1 MAHLG
6 SGPDAAMSTTA
17 ERDRGDFGPPACGT
31 PAPCRGACPVG
42 TDAAAYVALLADG
55 RVADAYDVA
64 RQHNPFASVC
74 GRICSAPCERACRRG
89 VIDAA
94 VSIRALK
101 RVLCDAHGAEQGSAS
116 RWQRAVGTVPAIT
129 RPSVGIIGSG
139 PAGLAAAHD
148 LRLAGHAVTVYEA
161 MALPGGMMRFGI
173 PAFRLPRAVLEA
185 EIEAIVALGIT
196 LELGCAIGR
205 EVTFTE
211 LLARHA
217 AVLVTVGCQQ
227 GRTLSAPG
235 AGLPGVMRA
244 VDFLRRENARV
255 DAGAEA
261 PDTLPSG
268 DVVVI
273 GGGSVAFDAA
283 RTAWRAPTAYDGQ
296 TALDAARAASRAMRS
311 TAEHAVAATG
321 VAATGVGATDL
332 RVASAPASRRVTLL
346 APEPRA
352 QLPVPAEELHEAGRE
367 GVQLRDGV
375 GVVRILGDDHVTG
388 VEIAPVL
395 SLFDAAG
402 RFAPQLDLAR
412 STQLVASTVVLAIG
426 QQSETDF
433 LADVPTVERTPWG
446 GVRVNE
452 ALQSTDPRVWAAG
465 DVATGPR
472 DLIDAVAA
480 GQRVARGIAAALR
493 AGSGSD
499 AALPAGHRAIAAP
512 VVRSAP
518 PLTLETRFWS
528 RYDDLART
536 ALPVLPP
543 TARDARAE
551 VEHGLDLDAGRLEG
565 ARCLRCDEQLQF
577 APVRCI
583 ACALCVDVCPQ
594 GSLALSPTRAGA
606 LALLFDD
613 ETCIRCGL
621 CVHRCPTDALHF
633 TLAPASTA
641 PTFGAPIPSPVSHG

>member
-1 MAHLG
+1 
-6 SGPDAAMSTTA
+6 
-17 ERDRGDFGPPACGT
+17 
-31 PAPCRGACPVG
+31 VG
-42 TDAAAYVALLADG
+42 TDAAAYVALLAEG
-55 RVADAYDVA
+55 RVAEAYDVA

-89 VIDAA
+89 VVDTA

-101 RVLCDAHGAEQGSAS
+101 RVLCDAHGAEKGPAS
-116 RWQRAVGTVPAIT
+116 RWALAVGSVPPIT

-161 MALPGGMMRFGI
+161 MDRPGGMMRFGI
-173 PAFRLPRAVLEA
+173 PAFRLPRTVLEA
-185 EIEAIVALGIT
+185 EIDAILALGIT

-205 EVTFTE
+205 DLAFAD

-227 GRTLSAPG
+227 GRALAAPG

-255 DAGAEA
+255 DGAPEA
-261 PDTLPSG
+261 SLALPTG

-283 RTAWRAPTAYDGQ
+283 RVAWRAPTAYDGQ
-296 TALDAARAASRAMRS
+296 TALDAARAASRAMRT
-311 TAEHAVAATG
+311 TAEHAVTG
-321 VAATGVGATDL
+321 APIAGTSTAGVSTA
-332 RVASAPASRRVTLL
+332 RRVTLV

-352 QLPVPAEELHEAGRE
+352 KLPVPAEELHEAGLE

-375 GVVRILGDDHVTG
+375 GVVRILGDAEVTS
-388 VEIAPVL
+388 VEIAPVV
-395 SLFDAAG
+395 SLFDAGG
-402 RFAPQLDLAR
+402 RFAPQLDLSR
-412 STQLVASTVVLAIG
+412 TTQLDARTIVLAIG
-426 QQSETDF
+426 QQSDTDF
-433 LADVPTVERTPWG
+433 LSDVPTVERTAWG

-452 ALQSTDPRVWAAG
+452 ALQSSDPRVWAAG

-480 GQRVARGIAAALR
+480 GQHAARGIAAALR
-493 AGSGSD
+493 GATPSD
-499 AALPAGHRAIAAP
+499 EALPAGRRAIEAP
-512 VVRSAP
+512 TVCAAP
-518 PLTLETRFWS
+518 PLRHETRFWS

-543 TARDARAE
+543 AARDERAE
-551 VEHGLDLDAGRLEG
+551 VEHALGLDDGRAEG

-594 GSLALSPTRAGA
+594 ASLALEPTRAGA

-633 TLAPASTA
+633 TLAPSSTM
-641 PTFGAPIPSPVSHG
+641 PSFGAPLPPPLSHA